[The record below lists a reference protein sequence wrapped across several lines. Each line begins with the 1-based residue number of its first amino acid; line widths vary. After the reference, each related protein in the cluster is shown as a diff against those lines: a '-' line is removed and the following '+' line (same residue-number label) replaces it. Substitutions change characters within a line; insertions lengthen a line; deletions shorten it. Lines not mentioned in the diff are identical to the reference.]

1 MKAFYAAM
9 LLVLGLFVALG
20 IGIFFKGANEHF
32 NRPLVSLDDPG
43 VQSRLNDVFPRVEGD
58 VFYAFG

>member
-20 IGIFFKGANEHF
+20 VSIFIQGASAHL
-32 NRPLVSLDDPG
+32 NRPLVSLDDSG
-43 VQSRLNDVFPRVEGD
+43 VQARTDDAFLRADVD
-58 VFYAFG
+58 VPYALC